1 MKSPGKRPRADVLL
15 SRRGAERA
23 SRHTSGQPQ
32 FGQAYQQPQ
41 GQPGYPVAPYQQ
53 PYPQGYPAAGSQVV
67 PKNPGIAL
75 LISFFL
81 PGVGSLY
88 AGKVTTGVIIIACYI
103 VSWILTIV
111 IIGFV
116 GVFGFWVWGMIDA
129 YQAAQTWN
137 RQHGLVSQ
145 PPAIRFRRPKP
156 NGWDFPRQQWRAAD
170 RTRCQSVSAV

>member
-1 MKSPGKRPRADVLL
+1 MTQGQDW
-15 SRRGAERA
+15 
-23 SRHTSGQPQ
+23 SGPAATPSGQQPQYGQPDQQPQ
-32 FGQAYQQPQ
+32 FGPYQQPQYGQAYQQPQ

-53 PYPQGYPAAGSQVV
+53 PYPQGYPAAGQQVV

-137 RQHGLVSQ
+137 RQHGLVS
-145 PPAIRFRRPKP
+145 
-156 NGWDFPRQQWRAAD
+156 
-170 RTRCQSVSAV
+170 

>member
-1 MKSPGKRPRADVLL
+1 M
-15 SRRGAERA
+15 
-23 SRHTSGQPQ
+23 
-32 FGQAYQQPQ
+32 
-41 GQPGYPVAPYQQ
+41 
-53 PYPQGYPAAGSQVV
+53 

-88 AGKVTTGVIIIACYI
+88 AGKVTSGVIIIACYI

-116 GVFGFWVWGMIDA
+116 GVFGFWIWGMIDA

-137 RQHGLVSQ
+137 RQHGLGIL
-145 PPAIRFRRPKP
+145 AC
-156 NGWDFPRQQWRAAD
+156 PRIAFASPSNRLAG
-170 RTRCQSVSAV
+170 S